1 MILSN
6 RQVVTVYTLDKSV
19 ETKYLKKQTL
29 YLKLT
34 KELLGDESSYSGGAL
49 SFITEGSFPKLGRR
63 LPELE
68 LECLVEWKL

>member
-34 KELLGDESSYSGGAL
+34 KELLGDESSGGAL
-49 SFITEGSFPKLGRR
+49 SFIAEGSFPKLGRR